1 MIKFDVFYD
10 RGYSEYSSIKEKLR
24 KDFLEDVLP
33 KNILKGW
40 VGVKNRNRGRKM
52 FETLSR
58 AFVCFCKCKHSENI
72 EPTEIQSS

>member
-40 VGVKNRNRGRKM
+40 VGVKNRNGVERCLKH
-52 FETLSR
+52 FPEHL
-58 AFVCFCKCKHSENI
+58 FVSANVN
-72 EPTEIQSS
+72 TVRT

>member
-10 RGYSEYSSIKEKLR
+10 RGYSEYSSVEKSR
-24 KDFLEDVLP
+24 KDLLEEVLP

-52 FETLSR
+52 FETLSEDL
-58 AFVCFCKCKHSENI
+58 FVSANVN
-72 EPTEIQSS
+72 TVRT